1 VRALQRRPG
10 LQHDALRGPREAAA
24 RVSRYASSM
33 CLICIELDKNAMTWK
48 EGRRALGE
56 MRVKLDAK
64 HVEEVEKKLDVAEA
78 EAEKAPAP

>member
-1 VRALQRRPG
+1 
-10 LQHDALRGPREAAA
+10 
-24 RVSRYASSM
+24 M

-64 HVEEVEKKLDVAEA
+64 HVEEVEKKLEVAEA
-78 EAEKAPAP
+78 EAEKVPAP